1 MADSFQ
7 EIPSIMELLTDR
19 LCFVMKEMGDNL
31 MSELISKHHSECL
44 KIVQN
49 EDEATAI
56 CNNKKK
62 IKGNEDKYQH
72 FRHEAERQNKLAA
85 LNSIW
90 GASKHLKDKTKNGRK
105 EEANKKPRSKFL
117 KAAKILV
124 VINVLKQGVN
134 VCTCN
139 SLESK
144 CKRHDS

>member
-1 MADSFQ
+1 
-7 EIPSIMELLTDR
+7 MELLTDR
-19 LCFVMKEMGDNL
+19 LCVVMKQMADNL
-31 MSELISKHHSECL
+31 ISELISKHHSECL

-49 EDEATAI
+49 EEEALTF
-56 CNNKKK
+56 CSNKKK
-62 IKGNEDKYQH
+62 IKDYEDKSQH
-72 FRHEAERQNKLAA
+72 FRQETERQKNLAA

-90 GASKHLKDKTKNGRK
+90 GATKHIKDKAKNGRK
-105 EEANKKPRSKFL
+105 EPANKKQKSKFL

-134 VCTCN
+134 ICTCN

>member
-1 MADSFQ
+1 
-7 EIPSIMELLTDR
+7 MELLTDR
-19 LCFVMKEMGDNL
+19 LCFVMKEMADNL
-31 MSELISKHHSECL
+31 ISELISKHHSECL

-49 EDEATAI
+49 DDEAQTFSG
-56 CNNKKK
+56 NKKLMK
-62 IKGNEDKYQH
+62 AYEVENQH
-72 FRHEAERQNKLAA
+72 FRHETDRQHKLAA

-90 GASKHLKDKTKNGRK
+90 GASKHLKDKSKNGRK
-105 EEANKKPRSKFL
+105 EDVNKKPKSKFL